1 MVCSKNIRTNS
12 IVYFEKNEFNY
23 NVRKNIDINT
33 HVRLRIIWKKK
44 ISRQHACGLPSNL
57 PNRKWY
63 DIVNIARR
71 FATIW
76 MINMYC
82 WNKYYWLLYTNQ
94 LDISFRKIERL
105 TLAFHVCRLWG
116 HKLNLWD
123 IFDIPNLFNK
133 LCNRDKPVIIK
144 SYFFK
149 AYDWLIAVTWPF
161 YKFSYWPYNTNYEK
175 NYRPHCTKDRFSWY
189 DMNEI
194 VSTYQVY
201 RSYFW

>member
-23 NVRKNIDINT
+23 NVRKNKDINT

-133 LCNRDKPVIIK
+133 LCNRDKPVIYYKIV
-144 SYFFK
+144 FFQSI
-149 AYDWLIAVTWPF
+149 WLADCCHMTVL
-161 YKFSYWPYNTNYEK
+161 
-175 NYRPHCTKDRFSWY
+175 
-189 DMNEI
+189 
-194 VSTYQVY
+194 
-201 RSYFW
+201 